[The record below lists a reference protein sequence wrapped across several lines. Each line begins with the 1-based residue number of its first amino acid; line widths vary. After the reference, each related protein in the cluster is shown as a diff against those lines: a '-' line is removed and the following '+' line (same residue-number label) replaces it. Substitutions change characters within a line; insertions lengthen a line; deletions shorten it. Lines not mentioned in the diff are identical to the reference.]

1 MFNLAIPIQTKI
13 KHFLTCPNIS
23 EPLQGWDFY
32 VHPGILETQNL
43 KTSQE
48 IFDLIQQDFKIL
60 GQLLLGENVV
70 KEKFRRNGIK

>member
-32 VHPGILETQNL
+32 MHAGILDDT
-43 KTSQE
+43 KSQ
-48 IFDLIQQDFKIL
+48 DLTGNICFNPRKIS
-60 GQLLLGENVV
+60 
-70 KEKFRRNGIK
+70 KS